1 MEIPMSTID
10 TPPPAGGSPLRLTEY
25 AACAG

>member
-1 MEIPMSTID
+1 MEISMSTID
-10 TPPPAGGSPLRLTEY
+10 TPPPAGDSPLRLTEY

>member
-10 TPPPAGGSPLRLTEY
+10 NPPAAGDSPLRLTEY